1 MLHYSKKPVDVGDVY
16 IDKMVISDPFHFV
29 KKSFF
34 STIFSRQV
42 FSRLQTTKTM
52 KKLHQHGIL
61 LLRMNGYLK
70 HFDDA
75 KVTNFLIPD

>member
-1 MLHYSKKPVDVGDVY
+1 MTNFTNDKIGSLFDAEFYKISKLTLKSRKRCYIIQKKPVDVGDVY

-42 FSRLQTTKTM
+42 FSRLQK
-52 KKLHQHGIL
+52 Q
-61 LLRMNGYLK
+61 
-70 HFDDA
+70 
-75 KVTNFLIPD
+75 